1 MKPFT
6 PELSARMA
14 VCACVYCI
22 ESGDDLGPLRFR
34 FGGVDWVGVDG
45 RLTGHFFFIAI
56 LDFVGVVKKKFPIL
70 GTTTHTSNPKAMSTR
85 ERRRVRI
92 HIHHSADSSRVKG
105 RIGSS
110 SRREKSVGAHL
121 LSLMHQRKAS
131 PT

>member
-45 RLTGHFFFIAI
+45 RLTGHFFFHCDPR
-56 LDFVGVVKKKFPIL
+56 LC
-70 GTTTHTSNPKAMSTR
+70 
-85 ERRRVRI
+85 RRREEEI
-92 HIHHSADSSRVKG
+92 SDSWNHDTYLESEGHEHTRKEKG
-105 RIGSS
+105 
-110 SRREKSVGAHL
+110 
-121 LSLMHQRKAS
+121 
-131 PT
+131 